1 MGERCTECGDHTSVP
16 YCPGCRI
23 KELDERER
31 ETIARVVKW
40 LRAEGKRADAAG
52 LALGEYY
59 DEIAKALK
67 KGDWKGGDDER

>member
-31 ETIARVVKW
+31 ETIARVVAW
-40 LRAEGKRADAAG
+40 LRAEGKRADSSG
-52 LALGEYY
+52 LSLGEYY

-67 KGDWKGGDDER
+67 KGVKVGEDER